1 MGTVAI
7 PIILLFLLLFISWRL
22 VFSFN
27 KDLLRARA
35 WGDLSRRSLPFAA
48 LTFMALTVLP
58 VQAIQN
64 ERALT
69 FWALGSAVAV
79 VLANF
84 FSIPRAERRANKAFR
99 RREYETAVA
108 EYRALAEEN
117 PLARHHA
124 FLAAAL
130 GASGEHEQSLE
141 ASTHAIELDPEYGLA
156 YYNRALV
163 YKRMGRKG
171 HARKDLDRALETDL
185 PRRLKS
191 SARGLR
197 EELS

>member
-1 MGTVAI
+1 MGAAAL
-7 PIILLFLLLFISWRL
+7 PIILLFLLLFVSWRL

-27 KDLLRARA
+27 RDLLRSRA
-35 WGDLSRRSLPFAA
+35 WGELARRSLPFAA

-64 ERALT
+64 ESALT
-69 FWALGSAVAV
+69 IWALGSAVAV
-79 VLANF
+79 ILANF
-84 FSIPRAERRANKAFR
+84 FTMPRAERRANKAFR
-99 RREYETAVA
+99 RRDYETAVT
-108 EYRALAEEN
+108 EYRTLTEEK

-130 GASGEHEQSLE
+130 GASELHEESLE
-141 ASTHAIELDPEYGLA
+141 ASTRALELDSQYGLA

-163 YKRMGRKG
+163 YRRMGRKG
-171 HARKDLDRALETDL
+171 HARKDLDRALEVDL

-191 SARGLR
+191 SARNLR
-197 EELS
+197 DELS